1 MANTTH
7 AYSDWCRNGSG
18 GVMPRTPSA
27 TSSAASGAETPP
39 HLLARSKESKL
50 QHAWL
55 HLANQGA
62 AEGGRGLDEAH
73 RLSLEPVDETRL
85 AKAKVAA
92 WIKGTRRA
100 IYTLCRWAYARMGRV
115 GLSYRLEER
124 ILQVVA
130 DFTSQDI
137 ADTKSA
143 YSQLGAGLFCLV
155 LAGAGCA
162 FCTRAFCDAAV
173 LGCRLLLWALTLLWS
188 LFRGIWPSSH
198 MAPAVALAGAVWGVS
213 SGCSAPWGLMCA
225 AIVVFCK
232 SISDARARSSEWRRT
247 LLD

>member
-1 MANTTH
+1 M
-7 AYSDWCRNGSG
+7 
-18 GVMPRTPSA
+18 
-27 TSSAASGAETPP
+27 
-39 HLLARSKESKL
+39 LARSKESKL

-137 ADTKSA
+137 ADTKLA
-143 YSQLGAGLFCLV
+143 YSQMGAGLFCLV
-155 LAGAGCA
+155 TAGAI
-162 FCTRAFCDAAV
+162 CTRALFDAAV
-173 LGCRLLLWALTLLWS
+173 LGCRMLLWVLKLLWALCKD
-188 LFRGIWPSSH
+188 IWPSSP
-198 MAPAVALAGAVWGVS
+198 MTPAVALAATVWGVS
-213 SGCSAPWGLMCA
+213 AGCSAPWGLMCA
-225 AIVVFCK
+225 AIVVFFK
-232 SISDARARSSEWRRT
+232 GISDARARSSEWRRT